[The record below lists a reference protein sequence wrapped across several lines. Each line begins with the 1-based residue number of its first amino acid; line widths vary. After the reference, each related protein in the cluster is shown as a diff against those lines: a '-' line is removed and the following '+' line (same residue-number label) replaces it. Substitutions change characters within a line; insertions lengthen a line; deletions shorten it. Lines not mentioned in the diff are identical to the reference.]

1 MKNKRIILVA
11 NSTWNIYNFRLN
23 VVRKLLDEG
32 NEVTVV
38 APLDEYIEY
47 KEKFPSVKH
56 IPLKNLNRESSNPF
70 KDLQLILELQRI
82 YKSEKPDL
90 VVHYTHKPNIFGGIA
105 AKLMK
110 IDSVAVVTGLGYP
123 FINKGWING
132 MTRRLYKLVK
142 GYHKQIIFEN
152 QDDLNLFIDKKLVD
166 KNQGVSVNGCGVDSA
181 IYLPYPS
188 NGTKNKSVFTFI
200 GRLLYD
206 KGIVEFIEAAKIIKE
221 KNSNTE
227 FWVVGELD
235 NENPSMLA
243 KSKLLEW
250 IDEGYILY
258 HGFLKDVRPVI
269 AKSDCIV
276 LPSYRE
282 GMPRIILE
290 GMSMAKPVI
299 TSDTAGCRQTVVN
312 GENGY
317 LVKIKDVNDLVSKIN
332 MVLEA
337 SEEQRNKMGT
347 NGRKMVLEKFKSE
360 IISNRLYEILAQV

>member
-1 MKNKRIILVA
+1 
-11 NSTWNIYNFRLN
+11 

-105 AKLMK
+105 ARMSRVNS
-110 IDSVAVVTGLGYP
+110 IAVVTGLGYA
-123 FINKGWING
+123 FLKKGWLSKL
-132 MTRRLYKLVK
+132 TEKLYVFTKKNHQKV
-142 GYHKQIIFEN
+142 IFEN
-152 QDDLNLFIDKKLVD
+152 EDDLDFFVSENMIEA
-166 KNQGVSVNGCGVDSA
+166 KNGYSVKGCGVDTA
-181 IYLPYPS
+181 IYLPYP
-188 NGTKNKSVFTFI
+188 NGHKKEKTTFTFI

-206 KGIVEFIEAAKIIKE
+206 KGIIEFVEAAKKV
-221 KNSNTE
+221 KAQNARTE

-235 NENPSMLA
+235 SGNPSMVD

-250 IDEGYILY
+250 IDDGHIFY
-258 HGFLKDVRPVI
+258 HGFVRDVRPLI

-299 TSDTAGCRQTVVN
+299 TTNTAGCRQTVAEGVN
-312 GENGY
+312 GL
-317 LVKIKDVNDLVSKIN
+317 LVEVKDSEDLSN
-332 MVLEA
+332 AMAQFLDMSYDERHEMGEA
-337 SEEQRNKMGT
+337 GRRMAKEEFN
-347 NGRKMVLEKFKSE
+347 SE
-360 IISNRLYEILAQV
+360 IIAQNFYTIISTN